1 MSNIQAASTD
11 FLDDLLGE
19 EYAKVLIVCHG
30 GTSQLLLE
38 MLLEENE
45 NISESENCSISIV
58 EVRNNT
64 IELVKFNDI
73 SYLK

>member
-1 MSNIQAASTD
+1 
-11 FLDDLLGE
+11 
-19 EYAKVLIVCHG
+19 VLIVCHG